1 MSAPVDV
8 IVLCGGKGTRLASV
22 IGNVPKPLA
31 QVGGSPFLDRLLSW
45 LVESG
50 RVNRL
55 LLAAGHLGEQVHKRY
70 ETADIGALVEV
81 MIEDE
86 PLGTGGAIRN
96 ALPAINT
103 PTFIVVNGDSFT
115 NFLLGDLLDA
125 HYASEVDGTIVTTEI
140 TDVSRY
146 GSIEIVPATNR
157 IVRFAEKASAEG
169 PGLVSCGIY
178 AFNSAWALRE
188 FTSQK
193 FSIEEFF
200 SANVTSACF
209 SAFVVKSEFID
220 IGTPES
226 FAQSQNFFKQE

>member
-1 MSAPVDV
+1 MSAQVDV

-31 QVGGSPFLDRLLSW
+31 KVGGSPFLDRLLSW
-45 LVESG
+45 LVASG
-50 RVNRL
+50 LVNRF

-70 ETADIGALVEV
+70 EAVNLGVPIEVLV
-81 MIEDE
+81 EDE

-96 ALPAINT
+96 ALPAVST

-115 NFLLGDLLDA
+115 NFSLVDLLDS
-125 HYASEVDGTIVTTEI
+125 HNASGVNGTIVTTEI

-146 GSIEIVPATNR
+146 GSIETDSATNR

-178 AFNSAWALRE
+178 ALNTAWALRE
-188 FTSQK
+188 LSAQK

-200 SANVTSACF
+200 AANVTSACF
-209 SAFVVKSEFID
+209 STYVVKSEFID

-226 FAQSQNFFKQE
+226 FAQSQTFFNQE